1 MSRENE
7 RILKELHRFL
17 NQGKGKIKIPS
28 ADDSCYKLLFVDYL
42 YTLRKLFCWSSKTV
56 TNIAGATI

>member
-17 NQGKGKIKIPS
+17 NQGKEKIKIPS
-28 ADDSCYKLLFVDYL
+28 ADDSCYK
-42 YTLRKLFCWSSKTV
+42 
-56 TNIAGATI
+56 